1 MPIPLIS
8 HEAQKPMITLVDN
21 LLTKGENH
29 AIIEKLDKMIS
40 DLYHLTDEELS
51 VIQKGIFS

>member
-1 MPIPLIS
+1 
-8 HEAQKPMITLVDN
+8 MITLVDN